1 MSNVETRTS
10 YYEQNIMWRKI
21 DMCNATNAKKM
32 FNQYKKIVSKHHSIK
47 PNAFM
52 FVCLLIYLLRQAV
65 KEYKTID

>member
-1 MSNVETRTS
+1 
-10 YYEQNIMWRKI
+10 
-21 DMCNATNAKKM
+21 MCNATNVQKCFYPKKNTP
-32 FNQYKKIVSKHHSIK
+32 FLYSVSYQYKKIVSKHHSAK